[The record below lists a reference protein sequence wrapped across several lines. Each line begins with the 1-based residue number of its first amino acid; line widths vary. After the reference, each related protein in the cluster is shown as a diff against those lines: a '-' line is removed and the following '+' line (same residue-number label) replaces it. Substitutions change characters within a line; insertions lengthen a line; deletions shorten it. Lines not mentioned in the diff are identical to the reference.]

1 MSLCLATV
9 LAVGFLEIPS
19 ISVEPGLTVPQ
30 GHFVTF
36 VCSSSSGY
44 DIFRLEKENQE
55 VTDKKSTPHSL
66 TEARFRL
73 GPVDDSFA
81 GSYACVYE
89 KESTWSP
96 PSETLELMVTRD
108 YITQAPDPG
117 PAVTSGSYPQDHRGE
132 NLIRITVASLV
143 LVTLGV
149 LLFQAYHSQR
159 RK

>member
-1 MSLCLATV
+1 MVSCLCTLRFLLCSLL
-9 LAVGFLEIPS
+9 GFLEIPS

-81 GSYACVYE
+81 GSYACAYE

-117 PAVTSGSYPQDHRGE
+117 PAVTSGLFPGPW
-132 NLIRITVASLV
+132 
-143 LVTLGV
+143 TLT
-149 LLFQAYHSQR
+149 LTALSCLNFLFFFFF
-159 RK
+159 